1 MCIHASD
8 SREHAGRQQKHQYKV
23 DGSVCSI
30 LSGLDRRQ
38 NGPPSDEQIA
48 GFIKS
53 FLALR
58 IVNEMPTDSASS
70 GVYT

>member
-8 SREHAGRQQKHQYKV
+8 SREHTGRQQNMYKA
-23 DGSVCSI
+23 DGGVCSI
-30 LSGLDRRQ
+30 ISGLDRRQ

-53 FLALR
+53 SLAPR